1 MTNGTIGLLPCRIII
16 ALAGALLLLLI
27 GLACSE
33 QSPNIGKYYKG
44 RVLHISIADL
54 ERADELRWT
63 TGPRRPAAG
72 AANQFYRLTPQDAA
86 HEFVLLRVKVENHTA
101 TTVAVNV
108 DSQAAQ
114 LRDFL
119 QGRYFPIDIET
130 RAEPVGIPERPSD
143 SCNFPVVPDRP
154 EVCVEF
160 LWNALYDEVQQDG
173 SVRQVRLSQEL
184 PRGTGLDGWLI
195 FEVPQDVQLRTF
207 RWSAGDTISIDF

>member
-1 MTNGTIGLLPCRIII
+1 MTNETIGMLPRRIIVV
-16 ALAGALLLLLI
+16 LAAALLLFT

-44 RVLHISIADL
+44 RILHLSVAAL
-54 ERADELRWT
+54 ERTDELRWT
-63 TGPRRPAAG
+63 TGPRQTAG
-72 AANQFYRLTPQDAA
+72 AADQFYRLTPQDAG
-86 HEFVLLRVKVENHTA
+86 HELVLLRVKVENHTA

-130 RAEPVGIPERPSD
+130 RAEPVGVPEQPSD
-143 SCNFPVVPDRP
+143 RCNLPVIPDRP
-154 EVCVEF
+154 GVCVEF
-160 LWNALYDEVQQDG
+160 LWNALYNETQPDG
-173 SVRQVRLSQEL
+173 SVKPVRLSQEL
-184 PRGTGLDGWLI
+184 PRGTGLDGWMV
-195 FEVPQDVQLRTF
+195 FEVPRDVQLRTF